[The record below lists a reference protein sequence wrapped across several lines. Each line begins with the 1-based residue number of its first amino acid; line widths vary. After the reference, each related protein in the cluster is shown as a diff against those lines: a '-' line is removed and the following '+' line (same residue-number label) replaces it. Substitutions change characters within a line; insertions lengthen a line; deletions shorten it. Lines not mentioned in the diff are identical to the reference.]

1 MMTTCL
7 GSDVAVATAVAVGDV
22 RKTLLTG
29 RMLTLG
35 SQSRSAADVAAV
47 VVVVAIVAIVAVVVE
62 AVGNGGEE
70 EEEEEEQEE
79 QEEHDEDL
87 IQAVGP
93 ATVAAQ
99 GGFGF
104 EQGRWHRC

>member
-62 AVGNGGEE
+62 AVENGG
-70 EEEEEEQEE
+70 EEEEEQEE

>member
-47 VVVVAIVAIVAVVVE
+47 VVVVAIVAVVVE

>member
-70 EEEEEEQEE
+70 EEEQEE